1 MTGLISIL
9 AFVSL
14 VFGQVTEE
22 IQIHGA
28 VVREVISNSQVLV
41 SPFNC
46 SKKVVKI
53 VVEEGIKEKLSEGD
67 IVVFF
72 STDSPC
78 VVKEMKVKSIKSGR
92 DFVKE
97 IKLKRGVR

>member
-1 MTGLISIL
+1 MVRLVPI
-9 AFVSL
+9 L
-14 VFGQVTEE
+14 VFYLLSFGQIAEE

-28 VVREVISNSQVLV
+28 IVREVISNSQILV

-72 STDSPC
+72 STGSPC
-78 VVKEMKVKSIKSGR
+78 VVKEMKVKSIKKR
-92 DFVKE
+92 KVK
-97 IKLKRGVR
+97 